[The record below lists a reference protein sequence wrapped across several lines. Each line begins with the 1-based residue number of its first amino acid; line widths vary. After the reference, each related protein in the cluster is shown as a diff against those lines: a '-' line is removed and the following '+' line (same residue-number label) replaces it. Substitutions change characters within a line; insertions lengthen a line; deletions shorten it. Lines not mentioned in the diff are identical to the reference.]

1 MLCGSAGQNGQVSSR
16 LENRPARGLAVIAAS
31 AFSSQSGAAVGAQAF
46 DTLTPVGVV
55 AGRQLVAS
63 LVMGLITRPRFWR
76 YRRSQWVPVVLLA
89 IFFAGMNTLLYA
101 AVARIGLGMAVTI
114 EFLGP
119 LAVALFFSRG
129 AGRGIRGLICAVLAM
144 TGVVLLARPGP
155 TSDFLGLSMALLAG
169 VCWAGYIVT
178 NRVVG
183 RRVPGVE
190 GTAVA
195 TMLSAAGMLPVEAVI
210 IWHFQPPWYAY
221 VFALIAGV
229 LSSAVPYTLD
239 LIVLRHVSPVIFG
252 LGMSLHP
259 LFAAMIGA
267 VFLHEDLPLL
277 AWGGVLLVAAA
288 NAIAL
293 FRPPD
298 PGESGS
304 SYTEDRPGPDP
315 APRPGPQ

>member
-1 MLCGSAGQNGQVSSR
+1 MTLMRSR
-16 LENRPARGLAVIAAS
+16 LQDRPGRGLAVIAAS

-63 LVMGLITRPRFWR
+63 VVMGLLTRPRFWR
-76 YRRSQWVPVVLLA
+76 YRRNQWMPVVLLA
-89 IFFAGMNTLLYA
+89 VFFAGMNTLLYA

-119 LAVALFFSRG
+119 LTVALFFSRG
-129 AGRGIRGLICAVLAM
+129 AGRGLRGALCAVLAM
-144 TGVVLLARPGP
+144 GGVVLLARPGP
-155 TSDFLGLSMALLAG
+155 TSDFLGLGMALLAG
-169 VCWAGYIVT
+169 VCWGGYILT

-183 RRVPGVE
+183 QRVPGVE

-195 TMLSAAGMLPVEAVI
+195 TMLSAAGMLPVAAVL
-210 IWHFQPPWYAY
+210 IWHFQPPWQAY
-221 VFALIAGV
+221 VFAIIAGV

-259 LFAAMIGA
+259 LFAALIGA
-267 VFLHEDLPLL
+267 VFLREDLPLI
-277 AWGGVLLVAAA
+277 AWAGVLLVAAA
-288 NAIAL
+288 NALSL

-298 PGESGS
+298 PAASGS
-304 SYTEDRPGPDP
+304 SYTEDHPDPDP
-315 APRPGPQ
+315 APRPEPR

>member
-1 MLCGSAGQNGQVSSR
+1 MAQVSSR
-16 LENRPARGLAVIAAS
+16 LKDRPGRGLAVIAAS

-63 LVMGLITRPRFWR
+63 AVMGLLIRPRFWR
-76 YRRSQWVPVVLLA
+76 YRRSQWMPVVLLA
-89 IFFAGMNTLLYA
+89 VFFAGMNTLLYA

-119 LAVALFFSRG
+119 LTVALFFSRG
-129 AGRGIRGLICAVLAM
+129 AGRGLRAVLCAVLAM
-144 TGVVLLARPGP
+144 AGVVLLARPGP
-155 TSDFLGLSMALLAG
+155 TSDFLGLGMALLAG
-169 VCWAGYIVT
+169 VCWGGYIVT

-183 RRVPGVE
+183 KRVPGVE

-195 TMLSAAGMLPVEAVI
+195 TMLSAAAMLPVAAVL
-210 IWHFQPPWYAY
+210 IWHFQPPWEAY
-221 VFALIAGV
+221 VFAIIAGV

-239 LIVLRHVSPVIFG
+239 LIVLRHVSPVVFG

-259 LFAAMIGA
+259 LFAALIGA
-267 VFLHEDLPLL
+267 VFLREDLPLI
-277 AWGGVLLVAAA
+277 AWAGVVLVAAA
-288 NAIAL
+288 NALSL

-298 PGESGS
+298 PAASGS
-304 SYTEDRPGPDP
+304 SYTEDHPGPDP
-315 APRPGPQ
+315 APHPEPR